1 MTPETA
7 VPFVN
12 REQELKILTE
22 IVEETVSGKTSAVLL
37 KGEVGI
43 GKTRLVEKVLE
54 IAREKNFQFGVGHG
68 VKGVRIPF
76 VTLAECFSELGI
88 EHLLSLQKP
97 PRVDCVYLST
107 NKGILIAKVERENFE
122 IKPEIFTAM
131 LALVNRFVQDSM
143 KLIDPHVAGGLGRLE
158 YEGWW
163 IVVERLGDLNL
174 VAILSGRETEFLIED
189 MRNSLF
195 NIQKKYGKILKNWN
209 GDADA
214 VAGIEE
220 EFRHLITSGKYDGID
235 YGKGDFATQRTNLFE
250 NVTRGIC
257 RVSAEKPILLVI
269 ENVQWADESTISMVS
284 YILQNLRD
292 ARIFVLLTARTDELQ
307 ESFANEVL
315 GELVN
320 SGFMIEIELSE
331 LPREHRVLILES
343 IANGI
348 GKQEEVIN
356 EILLETGGN
365 PLFLIEITK
374 YMIAEHELVRE
385 GEGWKIVRKKE
396 HRLPR
401 RVEEIFR
408 RKLSALNEMRE
419 IVECASVI
427 GESFNPDIL
436 AAVFGIEKFQMLR
449 MLRNIEHSGLI
460 TFRGNECAFVHTLAR
475 EVTYQSIPQ
484 PVRAMYHERVA
495 EAMEKI
501 YKERLEEN
509 LSRVGYHYYRAGNSG
524 KALPYLLKGIRN
536 AEAKFANEEALQLIG
551 YAKEL
556 CQGDENLKEVYV
568 SLLER
573 EGDIYQI
580 TGRYREAV
588 NVYSSLHPLTSSPE
602 RIYRKMA
609 ECAHAR
615 GDYDAGLEYV
625 RKGLEYV
632 NRTNREYGRL
642 RLIEGTIHYRKG
654 EIEEAQQIYLEVLS
668 VFEEFGAEER
678 DRALLLNNMGN
689 VYFEKRELKKA
700 LDYYRMSL
708 AIREKI
714 KEYLAIAGSYNN
726 IGIVYR
732 YMHEYSTALAY
743 FQKSLKQAEKCGHL
757 WGMVFPLDNMAD
769 LYFAIGDL
777 NRAVQTYR
785 TEIQYLKKIE
795 NIQALINT
803 YGKLAKA
810 LAKHGRSD
818 EAMECLVES
827 GGYVL
832 KTHNPLLLASHFL
845 AHVAVYR
852 EQGKYERALEFV
864 DKAIVELKKVKNDER
879 AKILLLNGLS
889 DKADLLYLL
898 GRKAEAEKICSS
910 VFNNFPSI
918 DVAKAAGYTYITRG
932 KLLAEQG
939 KIDGA
944 RSMFIQG
951 IEALK
956 LYGGEYRTALG
967 YLAWGKAEKE
977 IGNPEEATKLI
988 DRAIKIFTM
997 MKIQKKIE
1005 EATELLPRG

>member
-1 MTPETA
+1 
-7 VPFVN
+7 
-12 REQELKILTE
+12 
-22 IVEETVSGKTSAVLL
+22 
-37 KGEVGI
+37 
-43 GKTRLVEKVLE
+43 
-54 IAREKNFQFGVGHG
+54 
-68 VKGVRIPF
+68 
-76 VTLAECFSELGI
+76 
-88 EHLLSLQKP
+88 
-97 PRVDCVYLST
+97 
-107 NKGILIAKVERENFE
+107 
-122 IKPEIFTAM
+122 
-131 LALVNRFVQDSM
+131 
-143 KLIDPHVAGGLGRLE
+143 
-158 YEGWW
+158 
-163 IVVERLGDLNL
+163 
-174 VAILSGRETEFLIED
+174 
-189 MRNSLF
+189 
-195 NIQKKYGKILKNWN
+195 
-209 GDADA
+209 
-214 VAGIEE
+214 
-220 EFRHLITSGKYDGID
+220 
-235 YGKGDFATQRTNLFE
+235 
-250 NVTRGIC
+250 
-257 RVSAEKPILLVI
+257 
-269 ENVQWADESTISMVS
+269 
-284 YILQNLRD
+284 
-292 ARIFVLLTARTDELQ
+292 
-307 ESFANEVL
+307 
-315 GELVN
+315 
-320 SGFMIEIELSE
+320 
-331 LPREHRVLILES
+331 
-343 IANGI
+343 
-348 GKQEEVIN
+348 
-356 EILLETGGN
+356 
-365 PLFLIEITK
+365 
-374 YMIAEHELVRE
+374 
-385 GEGWKIVRKKE
+385 
-396 HRLPR
+396 
-401 RVEEIFR
+401 
-408 RKLSALNEMRE
+408 
-419 IVECASVI
+419 
-427 GESFNPDIL
+427 
-436 AAVFGIEKFQMLR
+436 
-449 MLRNIEHSGLI
+449 
-460 TFRGNECAFVHTLAR
+460 
-475 EVTYQSIPQ
+475 
-484 PVRAMYHERVA
+484 
-495 EAMEKI
+495 
-501 YKERLEEN
+501 
-509 LSRVGYHYYRAGNSG
+509 
-524 KALPYLLKGIRN
+524 
-536 AEAKFANEEALQLIG
+536 
-551 YAKEL
+551 
-556 CQGDENLKEVYV
+556 
-568 SLLER
+568 
-573 EGDIYQI
+573 
-580 TGRYREAV
+580 
-588 NVYSSLHPLTSSPE
+588 
-602 RIYRKMA
+602 
-609 ECAHAR
+609 
-615 GDYDAGLEYV
+615 
-625 RKGLEYV
+625 
-632 NRTNREYGRL
+632 EYGRL

-777 NRAVQTYR
+777 NRAVQTYK

-810 LAKHGRSD
+810 LAKHGRFD